1 MMWASG
7 SYSGWLWLYGLVSV
21 GALVVLIVW
30 TVRVL
35 RNSQGPSP
43 VDPQPSAARLLL
55 DGQLAR
61 GEITAEQHRERVR
74 ALGEQP

>member
-1 MMWASG
+1 MMWASE

-30 TVRVL
+30 TARVL
-35 RNSQGPSP
+35 RNTEGPSP
-43 VDPQPSAARLLL
+43 VDPPPSAARQLL

-61 GEITAEQHRERVR
+61 GELTAEQHREQVR

>member
-1 MMWASG
+1 MMWASE

-30 TVRVL
+30 TARVL
-35 RNSQGPSP
+35 RDNEGPSP

-55 DGQLAR
+55 DDQLAR
-61 GEITAEQHRERVR
+61 GELTAEQYRERVR